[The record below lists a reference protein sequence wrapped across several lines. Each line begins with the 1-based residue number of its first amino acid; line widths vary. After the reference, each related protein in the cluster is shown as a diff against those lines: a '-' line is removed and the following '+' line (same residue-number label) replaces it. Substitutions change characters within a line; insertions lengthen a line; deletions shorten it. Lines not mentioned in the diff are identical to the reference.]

1 MSWAD
6 AQEITLDEIRVLQ
19 PRSQVAFAVRCAR
32 ILWKFQQQRGLARH
46 YPRGVEELLGQ
57 LENLVALDRVFEY
70 HRDDLRGALKPFETS
85 SLPAAWVICAA
96 AHAALSESAKPE
108 LIAGFAEK
116 TYAYARQAATDD
128 EIEFHKTARKEL
140 IGFIQLDAKK
150 QAGH

>member
-6 AQEITLDEIRVLQ
+6 AQEITLDEIRALK
-19 PRSQVAFAVRCAR
+19 PRSQVYFAVRCAR
-32 ILWKFQQQRGLARH
+32 VLWNLQQQRGLTRH
-46 YPRGVEELLGQ
+46 CPRGLEALLGQ

-70 HRDDLRGALKPFETS
+70 HRKDLRAALEPFETS

-96 AHAALSESAKPE
+96 ANAALSEAAKPE
-108 LIAGFAEK
+108 LVAGFAEK

-150 QAGH
+150 QPGR